1 MVNLLCLGV
10 LLVFEART
18 NREAIWDHAKRTTPR
33 QFPSQLQAL
42 DSVPLSLVKAEA
54 DLLRKR
60 WSSKQKV
67 KPVSSV
73 STEEQQHRRDG
84 GGDEM
89 SSGVGRRSP
98 NKDKIAINS
107 FDVLCIGSRISRKK
121 SGTQNE
127 GTHMYY
133 VLNHI

>member
-1 MVNLLCLGV
+1 MG
-10 LLVFEART
+10 
-18 NREAIWDHAKRTTPR
+18 
-33 QFPSQLQAL
+33 PSLQAL

-84 GGDEM
+84 GREEM
-89 SSGVGRRSP
+89 SLGGPVGPSP
-98 NKDKIAINS
+98 NKGLE
-107 FDVLCIGSRISRKK
+107 FHPKK
-121 SGTQNE
+121 SGT
-127 GTHMYY
+127 
-133 VLNHI
+133 